1 MVGAPPVVRLI
12 TAFERCLII
21 LRNGAKASGL
31 WSGCPVFGLRACRC
45 TIAAPASAA
54 STAAS
59 AISCGVTGSAL
70 DIEGVWIAPV
80 TAQVM
85 MTLRLM
91 SCSLSF
97 KRGGSGFI
105 VVRRLVRGERCQP
118 FVAPLRQL
126 GDALRRGLM
135 RPRLDH
141 PVHIRAL
148 VHFGAGRGRCQ
159 LL

>member
-21 LRNGAKASGL
+21 LRNGANASGL
-31 WSGCPVFGLRACRC
+31 WSGWPVFGLRACRC

-91 SCSLSF
+91 GLPSLLQVKRQGLSVCVILWAASAARRSF
-97 KRGGSGFI
+97 
-105 VVRRLVRGERCQP
+105 RR
-118 FVAPLRQL
+118 
-126 GDALRRGLM
+126 
-135 RPRLDH
+135 
-141 PVHIRAL
+141 
-148 VHFGAGRGRCQ
+148 
-159 LL
+159 